1 MVEPVRQHF
10 QHKCLRERGYVF
22 EKIFVGAGTIWLGIV
37 QQVSSG
43 SFATD
48 RCAMKIGPCPQCP
61 ESDGGRSSCRP
72 SRWARFGRNAPSPQ
86 AAAYRPPGRRGGCP
100 LAPHRPGRA
109 GFPHP
114 VPHARDS
121 LTMSWTTISAVLH
134 TGTRCSGSLLGS
146 AISSAIHAVSWT
158 QVKGPESPQCFST
171 WFSPRGASLPSFGSQ
186 RAWFPALTGTMKAL
200 RLPTCA
206 SAVAYFVRFRRPT

>member
-1 MVEPVRQHF
+1 MRCITAAPPKVAISRRFEWRSVACLMRKYPPRAITHSGLTVRDLEGCENSCN
-10 QHKCLRERGYVF
+10 KNRKLALSRMSDCLGCR
-22 EKIFVGAGTIWLGIV
+22 VGEEV
-37 QQVSSG
+37 
-43 SFATD
+43 
-48 RCAMKIGPCPQCP
+48 
-61 ESDGGRSSCRP
+61 
-72 SRWARFGRNAPSPQ
+72 
-86 AAAYRPPGRRGGCP
+86 
-100 LAPHRPGRA
+100 APHRA

-200 RLPTCA
+200 RLPTRA
-206 SAVAYFVRFRRPT
+206 SAVAYFIRFRRPRDPPALCSP